1 MRTITMSSQDAYRGP
16 LILVNREHPIA
27 ADARPQLAALPFGGS
42 GVLMERR
49 AAKLLSACVK
59 KAGGTGV
66 IVPVSG
72 FRARDEQRRIWDD
85 TMSSQGAEFTGKY
98 VAMPGCSEHETGLAI
113 DLAMAAEDIDF
124 IRPDFPNTGA
134 CAAFRRLAAGYGFIE
149 RYRADK
155 EHVTGIACEPWHF
168 RYVGIPH
175 ARLMVERNLALEE
188 YTPFLRRRPWR
199 YVQEGGRQAMVFYAP
214 SRGTETTITIPDCCY
229 QVSGDNQG
237 GFIVTLWEA
246 ENDKA

>member
-27 ADARPQLAALPFGGS
+27 ADTYPQLAALPFGGS

-72 FRARDEQRRIWDD
+72 FRARDEQRQIWDD
-85 TMSSQGAEFTGKY
+85 TMASQGAEFTGKY

-149 RYRADK
+149 RYRGGQGTCYRHSLRA
-155 EHVTGIACEPWHF
+155 
-168 RYVGIPH
+168 
-175 ARLMVERNLALEE
+175 LALPVRGHSTRPAHGGAEPGPGGVHPLSPAPALE
-188 YTPFLRRRPWR
+188 VRAGERPPGHGVLRPKPGYRDDDNHPRLLLPGVRRQPGR
-199 YVQEGGRQAMVFYAP
+199 LYRHTVGG
-214 SRGTETTITIPDCCY
+214 G
-229 QVSGDNQG
+229 
-237 GFIVTLWEA
+237 
-246 ENDKA
+246 K